1 MNLFSVCFFSLFSIF
16 CLSADY
22 IEKSISY
29 DANGNISKCTI
40 SPMGS
45 TAYSYDPINRLVET
59 RYPNGES
66 IKYTYDCNS
75 NLTQVVK
82 GAETT
87 SYSYDSSNR
96 LVKAQFPGDTSL
108 VYEYDLADRVVKITY
123 PDREEVKYEYDHRGR
138 LTKVFDQT
146 GSTEYEYNDQT
157 NLVVKEWLSN
167 GIVVEY
173 SYDAFPRITGVSHK
187 KSDGGL
193 ITQYEFTYD
202 SNNNCT
208 SVEERTLSET
218 KTTGYSYDQLKRLV
232 EVRYSDHSFE
242 QYTYDGAG
250 NRLAKITPNG
260 TIEYEY
266 DSRNRLIRAGG
277 TRFYYDAS
285 GCLVKKTSE
294 KENIS
299 LGYDSA
305 GRLTSFDNGNDKIAF
320 GYDGQGR
327 RVSKIVNGEK
337 TSFINDPAASLSR
350 VLLEKDGKGKTK
362 KRYVYGCSRI
372 LGSGVS
378 GTQFF
383 LYDQPGKSV
392 SLLVDKNQ
400 RVLERYAYSSFG
412 FRDQS
417 SSFGNPYAY
426 AGEEYDEE
434 TGLIYLRNRYYD
446 PEIGRFI
453 SPDSVLGVLGDPQT
467 LNPYVYVRNNPV
479 NLIDPSGL
487 YAVKVPLTFYGNYPG
502 TQTPGGKSNVGH
514 GWIGGI
520 DAEGNQFTQGAWP
533 GHKIKNNEHEF
544 SLCKETVSLTIWVT
558 PEQQLLARQVGNYQ
572 HWTPYDNCI
581 DHAVKSMD
589 AVGYPH
595 PSFKPFPS
603 GISAPRKFCNWMLEE
618 SKHIDPRF
626 LPDKE
631 GLGLS
636 YDFDHFQF
644 QIGNQDH
651 SLLFQPN
658 YGGISLSKTAEMMT
672 NISDIAGAVFDQKTG
687 QMILYGTKDLPL
699 PQMHLD
705 DLAVAVRSV
714 YGLGEKAAQDPGI
727 SMDPD
732 PNPPKKKKKPQ
743 HRMVVSY
750 FGETKDTRFGQ
761 VMFEADCLLKNL
773 VLGKD
778 NCTGRNFKAHVG
790 GYRDLLELYGREK
803 HLPPYF
809 TWRMWFVP
817 QKISLV
823 QSEDGTSMVFDEVR
837 MQVLTESQFKG
848 SNYRDHAAETFASH
862 FTQNYDAFANEF
874 PVLQDLKRLGKI
886 TGVVK
891 WIKDQNIPFDLSFF
905 RSYAPQSVSTP
916 IYTPQIGDA
925 EYRMVISGG
934 VTYHLDESNFSTS
947 DGWQAN
953 DIKDEVLRGRSGE
966 EELTWD
972 FGRGYTAVAQ
982 TFARSLKVGNV
993 KKTFVDMNFSVPG
1006 SVPLALVRTYSSFNE
1021 QRSALGVGWEIL
1033 PAKLRFASEK
1043 RWRRF
1048 QDGTELQ
1055 VYSEI
1060 FVGIKSQET
1069 LYKLIGLDVGKQPIY
1084 RAESKAGFLIENG
1097 DGIFVLSQKQEHLF
1111 FDSDGKL
1118 VKISDKSGMSIDY
1131 GYEAERLVSI
1141 SSQGTPVIQLEYEG
1155 SKIIRAVGA
1164 GGKTISYFYG
1174 PEGQLREVRDK
1185 AGALM
1190 SYVYDKD
1197 LHLTAIFDA
1206 KGSKI
1211 FEASYDIYN
1220 RAEEKNIQGMQLKQE
1235 FSLSE
1240 RRARVE
1246 GPNNFFLEEQFD
1258 EKYRPQRI
1266 VDSLGRGLEL
1276 SYSGTFG
1283 PEKTVDNNG
1292 LEVSYKYDVLGRP
1305 IKISDAYRGERKF
1318 EFDES
1323 GNLLEETDG
1332 LGITTAYRYDA
1343 YGRLIKMY
1351 KPFRLNFLSIENGK
1365 VTKKGDERFA
1375 TSFQYDPQT
1384 GSLLS
1389 VDFPGGGGKSFQLDE
1404 KGLPL
1409 EVCCPNGFISKRAYD
1424 DRARL
1429 IEVSESGKTI
1439 RYSYDERDRVTK
1451 ISSPLGETVYS
1462 YDDNGNVLSKI
1473 DPLGLTSV
1481 FDYDDK
1487 DHLVQVVDALG
1498 GISSYEYSAFGGLT
1512 KITLP
1517 NGSIREIL
1525 YDEFQRPV
1533 VLK

>member
-1 MNLFSVCFFSLFSIF
+1 
-16 CLSADY
+16 
-22 IEKSISY
+22 
-29 DANGNISKCTI
+29 
-40 SPMGS
+40 MG
-45 TAYSYDPINRLVET
+45 I
-59 RYPNGES
+59 
-66 IKYTYDCNS
+66 
-75 NLTQVVK
+75 
-82 GAETT
+82 
-87 SYSYDSSNR
+87 
-96 LVKAQFPGDTSL
+96 
-108 VYEYDLADRVVKITY
+108 
-123 PDREEVKYEYDHRGR
+123 
-138 LTKVFDQT
+138 
-146 GSTEYEYNDQT
+146 
-157 NLVVKEWLSN
+157 
-167 GIVVEY
+167 
-173 SYDAFPRITGVSHK
+173 
-187 KSDGGL
+187 
-193 ITQYEFTYD
+193 
-202 SNNNCT
+202 
-208 SVEERTLSET
+208 
-218 KTTGYSYDQLKRLV
+218 
-232 EVRYSDHSFE
+232 
-242 QYTYDGAG
+242 
-250 NRLAKITPNG
+250 
-260 TIEYEY
+260 
-266 DSRNRLIRAGG
+266 
-277 TRFYYDAS
+277 
-285 GCLVKKTSE
+285 
-294 KENIS
+294 
-299 LGYDSA
+299 
-305 GRLTSFDNGNDKIAF
+305 
-320 GYDGQGR
+320 
-327 RVSKIVNGEK
+327 
-337 TSFINDPAASLSR
+337 
-350 VLLEKDGKGKTK
+350 
-362 KRYVYGCSRI
+362 
-372 LGSGVS
+372 
-378 GTQFF
+378 
-383 LYDQPGKSV
+383 
-392 SLLVDKNQ
+392 
-400 RVLERYAYSSFG
+400 
-412 FRDQS
+412 
-417 SSFGNPYAY
+417 
-426 AGEEYDEE
+426 
-434 TGLIYLRNRYYD
+434 
-446 PEIGRFI
+446 
-453 SPDSVLGVLGDPQT
+453 LGDPQT
-467 LNPYVYVRNNPV
+467 LNSYVYVRNNPV
-479 NLIDPSGL
+479 NLIDPSGF

-502 TQTPGGKSNVGH
+502 TQTPGGKSRVGH

-520 DAEGNQFTQGAWP
+520 DAEGNEFNQGAWP
-533 GHKIKNNEHEF
+533 DKHENNMHFDE
-544 SLCKETVSLTIWVT
+544 STMSYCKETVSLTIWVS

-595 PSFKPFPS
+595 PSFKAFPS

-636 YDFDHFQF
+636 YDFDHSQF

-672 NISDIAGAVFDQKTG
+672 NISDIAGAVFDRKTG
-687 QMILYGTKDLPL
+687 QMILYGTKDLSL

-743 HRMVVSY
+743 ARMVVSY

-761 VMFEADCLLKNL
+761 VMFEADRLLKNL
-773 VLGKD
+773 ILGKD
-778 NCTGRNFKAHVG
+778 NCTGKNFKAHVG

-809 TWRMWFVP
+809 TWRMWFIP

-862 FTQNYDAFANEF
+862 FTQNYDGFANEF

-891 WIKDQNIPFDLSFF
+891 WIKDQEIPFDLSFF
-905 RSYAPQSVSTP
+905 RSYAPQFVSTP
-916 IYTPQIGDA
+916 TYTHQIGDA

-993 KKTFVDMNFSVPG
+993 KKTFVDMSFPVLG
-1006 SVPLALVRTYSSFNE
+1006 SVPLALVRTYNSFNE

-1033 PAKLRFASEK
+1033 PAKLRFPSEK

-1060 FVGIKSQET
+1060 FVGVESQET
-1069 LYKLIGLDVGKQPIY
+1069 LYKLMGLDAGKKPIY

-1097 DGIFVLSQKQEHLF
+1097 DGIFILSQKQEHLF

-1155 SKIIRAVGA
+1155 PKIIRAVGA
-1164 GGKTISYFYG
+1164 GGKTVSYFYS

-1190 SYVYDKD
+1190 SYAYDKD

-1211 FEASYDIYN
+1211 FEASYDIYS
-1220 RAEEKNIQGMQLKQE
+1220 RAEEKSIQGTRLKQE

-1283 PEKTVDNNG
+1283 PEKTIDNNG

-1365 VTKKGDERFA
+1365 VTKKGDERFT
-1375 TSFQYDPQT
+1375 TSFRYDSQT

-1389 VDFPGGGGKSFQLDE
+1389 IDFPGGGRKNFQLDE
-1404 KGLPL
+1404 RGLPL
-1409 EVCCPNGFISKRAYD
+1409 EVCYPNGFISKRAHD

-1439 RYSYDERDRVTK
+1439 RYAYDERDRVTK
-1451 ISSPLGETVYS
+1451 ISSPFGETVYS
-1462 YDDNGNVLSKI
+1462 YDGNGNVLSKI

-1498 GISSYEYSAFGGLT
+1498 GISSYEYSSFGGLT

-1525 YDEFQRPV
+1525 YDEFERPV
-1533 VLK
+1533 ALK